1 MYKYLKRVETIVNK
15 VDYAF
20 QPIINIHNGQC
31 YGVEALIRGFDKA
44 GYNSITALFDEAYEY
59 KYLYTLEMLL
69 REKAVKKFTQLPFNE
84 KIKLFY
90 NIDNRVLSMPD
101 YKTGAT
107 TEVLKNNGLS
117 INNLCFEISER
128 QDSATDLSFREIT
141 SLYKAQGYRIAIDD
155 FGAGFSGLQ
164 LLYNI
169 ETDFLK
175 IDRFFINNISKDPKK
190 KLFVTT
196 ILKLAHIL
204 GIMVIAEGIET
215 VDEFYTVKEIGC
227 DFVQGYLIA
236 RPDVNIDNLKFRYE
250 AMRKLA
256 ERDRRVSSDDQGIV
270 LSQLEIIEPV
280 VNGRHDIN
288 EVFKRLREEKT
299 LAVIPVVD
307 NDGEPLGI
315 IDEKDL
321 KLFGYSPYGHE
332 LLAKRRKSLSRFISK
347 IPISEVSNG
356 IEEHL
361 SIFNLNRDSSGIIV
375 TDKGKYLGLLS
386 ARSLVNTINEKNL
399 TIARDQN
406 PLTGLPGNI
415 QINEQLSR
423 IVDKRSSHRTVVY
436 FDFNNFKPFNDYYG
450 YRTGDKAI
458 LLFANILQEFVMN
471 TAAFAG
477 HIGGD
482 DFIVTFNG
490 FFKDRKK
497 CLDAVKEIC
506 SNFEDNAR
514 GFYTEEERE
523 RGYIVSKDRNGN
535 PSDYTLLTVSAS
547 ILNVVSGDLLPEEIA
562 RKAAEMKKTAK
573 SSPDFTAYS
582 EI

>member
-1 MYKYLKRVETIVNK
+1 MYFDKMRVKKIVDS

-31 YGVEALIRGFDKA
+31 YGVEALIRDYDKA
-44 GYNSITALFDEAYEY
+44 GFKTITDFFDTAYEY
-59 KYLYTLEMLL
+59 KYLYTMELML
-69 REKAVKKFTQLPFNE
+69 REKAFRKFRTIPFHENL
-84 KIKLFY
+84 KLFY
-90 NIDNRVLSMPD
+90 NIDNRVLSMPN
-101 YKTGAT
+101 YKTGTT
-107 TEVLKNNGLS
+107 TEILKKNNLTM
-117 INNLCFEISER
+117 NNLCFEISER
-128 QDSATDLSFREIT
+128 QDSANLHSFKEIT
-141 SLYKAQGYRIAIDD
+141 GMYKSQGYRIAIDD

-169 ETDFLK
+169 DTDFLK

-215 VDEFYTVKEIGC
+215 IDEFYTVKEIGC
-227 DFVQGYLIA
+227 DFVQGYLVA
-236 RPDVNIDNLKFRYE
+236 RPDTSVDKLKSRYE

-256 ERDRRVSSDDQGIV
+256 ERDRRIGSDDQGIV
-270 LSQLEIIEPV
+270 LGQLEIIEPV
-280 VNGRHDIN
+280 VNGKHDIN
-288 EVFKRLREEKT
+288 LVFKRLREDKT
-299 LAVIPVVD
+299 LTVIPVVD
-307 NDGEPLGI
+307 SNGEPLGI

-332 LLAKRRKSLSRFISK
+332 LLAKRRKSLSRFITK

-361 SIFNLNRDSSGIIV
+361 NIFNLNRDSSGIII
-375 TDKGKYLGLLS
+375 TDKGQYLGLLS

-415 QINEQLSR
+415 QINEQLNR
-423 IVDKRSSHRTVVY
+423 IVDKRIKHSTVVY
-436 FDFNNFKPFNDYYG
+436 FDFNSFKPFNDYYG

-458 LLFANILQEFVMN
+458 LLFANILQEFVM
-471 TAAFAG
+471 TTSAFAG

-490 FFKDRKK
+490 YFKDHDR
-497 CLDAVKEIC
+497 CYEAVRDIC
-506 SNFEDNAR
+506 RNFSDNAK
-514 GFYTEEERE
+514 GFYSDEERE
-523 RGYIVSKDRNGN
+523 KGYIVSKDREGN
-535 PSDYTLLTVSAS
+535 PAEYSLLTVSAS
-547 ILNVVSGDLLPEEIA
+547 ILNIVSSNLLPEEIS
-562 RKAAEMKKTAK
+562 RKAAEMKKAAK
-573 SSPDFTAYS
+573 DSPNYIICQ